1 MNVKKKGRVLYVD
14 DEEINLINFRETLCD
29 DFEIFTAGSGKEA
42 LGILEREGEMAL
54 VVSDQ
59 RMPEMS
65 GIELLTKVREAYPDT
80 IRMVI
85 SAYTEVHEL
94 IDAINKA
101 EVYRYFVK
109 PWKEDQLRLTIGN
122 AVGTY
127 ALGQEIK
134 GFVER
139 GRKEMVER
147 MRSHDGDKI

>member
-1 MNVKKKGRVLYVD
+1 MDKKKGRVLYVD

-29 DFEIFTAGSGKEA
+29 DFEIFTAGSGQAA
-42 LGILEREGEMAL
+42 LALLEQEGEMAL

-59 RMPEMS
+59 RMPGMS
-65 GIELLTKVREAYPDT
+65 GIELLTKVREVYPDT
-80 IRMVI
+80 IRMII

-94 IDAINKA
+94 IEAINKA

-109 PWKEDQLRLTIGN
+109 PWKEEQLRLTIGN

-134 GFVER
+134 ELVAQR
-139 GRKEMVER
+139 RKEMAER
-147 MRSHDGDKI
+147 IRNFEGDKR

>member
-1 MNVKKKGRVLYVD
+1 MNTKKKGRVLYVD

-29 DFEIFTAGSGKEA
+29 DFEIFIAGSGKEA
-42 LGILEREGEMAL
+42 LALLEREGEMAL

-59 RMPEMS
+59 RMPEMT
-65 GIELLTKVREAYPDT
+65 GIELLSKVREAYPDT
-80 IRMVI
+80 IRMII
-85 SAYTEVHEL
+85 SAYTEIHEL

-109 PWKEDQLRLTIGN
+109 PWKEDQLRLTVGN

-134 GFVER
+134 GFVDR
-139 GRKEMVER
+139 GRREMVER
-147 MRSHDGDKI
+147 MRSHEGETK

>member
-1 MNVKKKGRVLYVD
+1 MNTKKKGRVLYVD

-29 DFEIFTAGSGKEA
+29 DFEIFTAVSGKEA
-42 LGILEREGEMAL
+42 LALLAREGEMAL

-59 RMPEMS
+59 RMPEMT
-65 GIELLTKVREAYPDT
+65 GIELLIKVREAYPDT
-80 IRMVI
+80 IRMII
-85 SAYTEVHEL
+85 SAYTEIHEL

-109 PWKEDQLRLTIGN
+109 PWEEDQLRLTVGN

-139 GRKEMVER
+139 GRREMVER
-147 MRSHDGDKI
+147 MRSHEGETK

>member
-1 MNVKKKGRVLYVD
+1 MSTKKGRVLYVD

-29 DFEIFTAGSGKEA
+29 DFDIFTAGSGKEA
-42 LGILEREGEMAL
+42 LALLAQEGEMAL

-59 RMPEMS
+59 RMPGMS
-65 GIELLTKVREAYPDT
+65 GIELLTEIRATYPDT
-80 IRMVI
+80 IRMII
-85 SAYTEVHEL
+85 SAYTEIHEL
-94 IDAINKA
+94 IEAINKA

-134 GFVER
+134 QFVEQ
-139 GRKEMVER
+139 GRKQMAER
-147 MRSHDGDKI
+147 MRSFEGDKG

>member
-1 MNVKKKGRVLYVD
+1 MMNAKKGRVLYVD
-14 DEEINLINFRETLCD
+14 DEEINLVNFRETLCD
-29 DFEIFTAGSGKEA
+29 EFEIFLAGSGKEA
-42 LGILEREGEMAL
+42 LALLAREGEMAL

-59 RMPEMS
+59 RMPGMT
-65 GIELLTKVREAYPDT
+65 GIELLSKVREAYPDT
-80 IRMVI
+80 IRMII
-85 SAYTEVHEL
+85 SAYTEIHEL

-134 GFVER
+134 QFVEQ
-139 GRKEMVER
+139 GRKQMAER
-147 MRSHDGDKI
+147 MRSLEGEKG

>member
-1 MNVKKKGRVLYVD
+1 MNKKKGRVLYVD

-29 DFEIFTAGSGKEA
+29 DFEIFTAGSGREA
-42 LGILEREGEMAL
+42 LALLEREGEMAL

-59 RMPEMS
+59 RMPGMS

-80 IRMVI
+80 IRMII

-94 IDAINKA
+94 IEAINQA

-109 PWKEDQLRLTIGN
+109 PWKEESLRLTIGN

-127 ALGQEIK
+127 NLGQEIK
-134 GFVER
+134 GFVEQ
-139 GRKEMVER
+139 GRKQMEER
-147 MRSHDGDKI
+147 MRSLEGDKE

>member
-1 MNVKKKGRVLYVD
+1 MTKKKGRVLYVD

-29 DFEIFTAGSGKEA
+29 DFEIFTAGSGQAA
-42 LGILEREGEMAL
+42 LTLLEQEGEMAL

-59 RMPEMS
+59 RMPGMS

-80 IRMVI
+80 IRMII

-94 IDAINKA
+94 IEAINKA

-109 PWKEDQLRLTIGN
+109 PWKEEQLRLTIGN

-134 GFVER
+134 ELVAQR
-139 GRKEMVER
+139 RKEMAER
-147 MRSHDGDKI
+147 IRSFEGDKR

>member
-1 MNVKKKGRVLYVD
+1 MSTKKGRVLYVD

-42 LGILEREGEMAL
+42 LALLDREGEMAL

-65 GIELLTKVREAYPDT
+65 GIELLVKVREAYPDT

-109 PWKEDQLRLTIGN
+109 PWKEDQLRLTIDN

-127 ALGQEIK
+127 ALGQKIK

-139 GRKEMVER
+139 GRKEMVAR
-147 MRSHDGDKI
+147 IRSHEGDKK

>member
-1 MNVKKKGRVLYVD
+1 MNTKKGRVLYVD
-14 DEEINLINFRETLCD
+14 DEKINLINFRETLCD

-42 LGILEREGEMAL
+42 LALLEREGEMGL

-65 GIELLTKVREAYPDT
+65 GIELLIKVKEAYPDT
-80 IRMVI
+80 IRMII
-85 SAYTEVHEL
+85 SAYTEIHEL
-94 IDAINKA
+94 IEAINKA

-109 PWKEDQLRLTIGN
+109 PWQADSLRLTIGN

-139 GRKEMVER
+139 GRKNMAER
-147 MRSHDGDKI
+147 MQILERNKE

>member
-1 MNVKKKGRVLYVD
+1 MDKKKGRVLYVD

-29 DFEIFTAGSGKEA
+29 DFEIFTADSGQAA
-42 LGILEREGEMAL
+42 LALLGQEGEMAL

-59 RMPEMS
+59 RMPGMS
-65 GIELLTKVREAYPDT
+65 GIELLAKIREAYPDT
-80 IRMVI
+80 IRMII

-94 IDAINKA
+94 IEAINKA

-109 PWKEDQLRLTIGN
+109 PWKEEQLRLTIGN

-134 GFVER
+134 ELVAQR
-139 GRKEMVER
+139 RKELAER
-147 MRSHDGDKI
+147 IRSFEGAKG